1 MAGVTGADAA
11 VVQALLGKG
20 ADFRVA
26 DAGGVVAMT
35 YAAAAGATDAIE
47 ALLKRGAKP
56 SGRDL
61 MAAATDCHAPAL
73 RLLLASGLKPNEA
86 VDGKAPLLA
95 AASERCVDAV
105 TVLLD
110 KGADVNV
117 KDSDGRTALI
127 VAAAGG
133 MLDVAR
139 VLLERGADMDIVDG
153 LDRSAWMYASMANRE
168 EMAALF
174 KEAKSKK

>member
-1 MAGVTGADAA
+1 MAA
-11 VVQALLGKG
+11 V
-20 ADFRVA
+20 
-26 DAGGVVAMT
+26 
-35 YAAAAGATDAIE
+35 
-47 ALLKRGAKP
+47 
-56 SGRDL
+56 
-61 MAAATDCHAPAL
+61 TDCHAPAL

-86 VDGKAPLLA
+86 VGGTAPLLA
-95 AASERCVDAV
+95 AARERCVDAV

-127 VAAAGG
+127 IAAAGG

-139 VLLERGADMDIVDG
+139 VLLERGADMDVVDR
-153 LDRSAWMYASMANRE
+153 LERSAWMYASMANRE

-174 KEAKSKK
+174 KEMKSRK